1 MEASPHQVSIGRSG
15 SLFVNGLLSRA
26 FSYMLQISLP
36 LIVVY
41 YSMLAPQLVGLSMLA
56 LWTSGGIAAILVAY
70 TKSRR
75 LLVASLV
82 VMPIASLLG
91 VPGGIFL
98 PISFTLLYFL
108 VSVVST
114 YLMPL
119 SFVAGRARG
128 TASYTAGISAGLLLG
143 VLFQLVAA
151 SSPRYYLYVPI
162 SFALSLAVALLFPR
176 GLTLGERRNAKD
188 TLVGILGPLMKEELH
203 EMLSINVLSSAI
215 WPLMTIYAEVFAIK
229 VIGLSA
235 FLAII
240 GVLLAAA
247 SSLLS
252 RLLLSFIGLE
262 RRPTLYFSIA
272 VTSLGVILLSISGGV
287 AQYYAATALIGL
299 GHGLQMPLIYA
310 ATFESSQGREVESY
324 AMLNATMGAG
334 EFLASSVG
342 TALVALMGFR
352 LGFDVFLALVVGV
365 AVLMTVVIRRASPQ
379 WSRVIGSWA
388 SPSGGG

>member
-1 MEASPHQVSIGRSG
+1 MEASPRQVSAGLSG
-15 SLFVNGLLSRA
+15 SLFANGLLSRA
-26 FSYMLQISLP
+26 FSYMLQVSLP

-56 LWTSGGIAAILVAY
+56 LWTSGGVAAILVAY

-75 LLVASLV
+75 LLTASLV
-82 VMPIASLLG
+82 AMPVASLLG
-91 VPGGIFL
+91 APGGIFL

-108 VSVVST
+108 VSVVSS

-143 VLFQLVAA
+143 VLFQLAAA

-162 SFALSLAVALLFPR
+162 SFTLSLAIALLFPR
-176 GLTLGERRNAKD
+176 GLALGERRNARD
-188 TLVGILGPLMKEELH
+188 TLAGILGPLMKEELH

-235 FLAII
+235 PLAIV
-240 GVLLAAA
+240 GVLLAAVT
-247 SSLLS
+247 SMLS
-252 RLLLSFIGLE
+252 RVLLSFIGLE

-272 VTSLGVILLSISGGV
+272 AVSLGVITLSISSGV
-287 AQYYAATALIGL
+287 AQYYVATALIGL

-310 ATFESSQGREVESY
+310 ATFESSQGRE
-324 AMLNATMGAG
+324 
-334 EFLASSVG
+334 
-342 TALVALMGFR
+342 
-352 LGFDVFLALVVGV
+352 
-365 AVLMTVVIRRASPQ
+365 
-379 WSRVIGSWA
+379 
-388 SPSGGG
+388 